1 MTYSFSSFAATE
13 SSPARN
19 AAAVTP
25 ADGENLA
32 TPAKALWV
40 GAFGDVSV
48 DTVGGQTAVV
58 FKGCAGVLPVAV
70 VRVRATGTT
79 ATDIVAL
86 Y

>member
-1 MTYSFSSFAATE
+1 MTYPYSSYSQSEF
-13 SSPARN
+13 SPARN
-19 AAAVTP
+19 AVAVTP
-25 ADGENLA
+25 SDSENLA
-32 TPAKALWV
+32 TSAKALWV
-40 GAFGDVSV
+40 GQIGDVSV

-58 FKGCAGVLPVAV
+58 FKNCLGVLPVTA

>member
-1 MTYSFSSFAATE
+1 MTYPYAAYASTE

-19 AAAVTP
+19 AVAVTP
-25 ADGENLA
+25 SNDTDLPN
-32 TPAKALWV
+32 PAKALWV
-40 GAFGDVSV
+40 GQIGDVSV

-58 FKGCAGVLPVAV
+58 FKNCIGVLPVTA